1 MSGFRV
7 KFTLPGGTGIATS
20 PPSDTLELALE
31 RGADL
36 ERSNKVTI
44 QGIEGPDGEIILD
57 HEGYRRRRPGNR

>member
-31 RGADL
+31 RAAEL
-36 ERSNKVTI
+36 ERGNKATI
-44 QGIEGPDGEIILD
+44 EGIEGPDGQIVLD
-57 HEGYRRRRPGNR
+57 REGYARRR